1 MSSRRHAGVCAAVAV
16 ITFAWFA
23 LASFRSAKGESYP
36 GKEWAAPG
44 GDWAGTRYSTLTQI
58 SARNIK
64 QLGGAWVMETPDRT
78 EATPIVK
85 DGRMFIVTTAG
96 VILAFDPATGRTL
109 WTFKPETPFS
119 GRRGIGIGDG
129 LLFAALRDSNV
140 MAISQETGK
149 LVWTSAHPKE
159 IPSQGMSTAPAYGNG
174 VVVGVVSLGD
184 NFLHGRAIAYDAKTG
199 KFLWSFAVVPG
210 PGEPG
215 LATWPPDSDIW

>member
-1 MSSRRHAGVCAAVAV
+1 MSSRRHAGVCAAVTV
-16 ITFAWFA
+16 IAFAWFA
-23 LASFRSAKGESYP
+23 LASFRSAEGESYP

-64 QLGGAWVMETPDRT
+64 QLGGAWVVETPDRA

-85 DGRMFIVTTAG
+85 DGRMFVVTTAG
-96 VILAFDPATGRTL
+96 VILALDPATGRTL

-119 GRRGIGIGDG
+119 GKRGIGIGDG

-159 IPSQGMSTAPAYGNG
+159 IPSQGMSHCP
-174 VVVGVVSLGD
+174 
-184 NFLHGRAIAYDAKTG
+184 RIRQRCCRRRRIARRQ
-199 KFLWSFAVVPG
+199 LPPWSCHR
-210 PGEPG
+210 
-215 LATWPPDSDIW
+215 L